1 MDLGREALSCDLPPC
16 KQPLRDD
23 IPTIL
28 NALNKCG
35 KDRTGTDLLLL
46 QNLCRHLEVFK
57 SLKESAVTELCRVV
71 TLTTIGA
78 GQAVF
83 CAGDIGTAYFAILKG
98 RVAVLIPQNE
108 KEALQAA
115 KKKLTP
121 KVARDMLMIP
131 STPKGKKDSQRKVS
145 MRRGSMGELPATVPL
160 VSLRVRKLGATDNE
174 QTIKAYEDLVSEDSH
189 GHGKKTGKDLLT
201 MPISKL
207 QLELQRLNG
216 EYRRV
221 RVQIDEL
228 TSLRTL
234 VRSYGAEGSDKSADE
249 YSRVQARVVEL
260 RASLVSRSL
269 VEAQTSHGDSELI
282 GIELTVQTEELH
294 RIRERRKD
302 VNTSINWQHLE
313 LLWLVENQR
322 VSVRP

>member
-1 MDLGREALSCDLPPC
+1 MLGRDEPTGGHTRELLQLKRNVSVTTPQPLPQTACACPFIPFKLLWVCDVLSIASGRGWQMRAARIDKVTAGGEGRLAHSLGRTVSVGASNPAQAAADFWYGFFICHEPCFGIVRVYCASASSHLSQLGREALSCDLPPC

-57 SLKESAVTELCRVV
+57 SLKDSAVTELCRVV

-108 KEALQAA
+108 KETLQAA

-174 QTIKAYEDLVSEDSH
+174 QTIKAYEDLVSE
-189 GHGKKTGKDLLT
+189 
-201 MPISKL
+201 
-207 QLELQRLNG
+207 E
-216 EYRRV
+216 
-221 RVQIDEL
+221 
-228 TSLRTL
+228 
-234 VRSYGAEGSDKSADE
+234 
-249 YSRVQARVVEL
+249 
-260 RASLVSRSL
+260 LVS
-269 VEAQTSHGDSELI
+269 
-282 GIELTVQTEELH
+282 
-294 RIRERRKD
+294 ERR
-302 VNTSINWQHLE
+302 NI
-313 LLWLVENQR
+313 
-322 VSVRP
+322 